1 MSHGSGR
8 LAGGQEA
15 HVVQFY
21 PADGELAGSVSRYLA
36 EGISSGDGVVVV
48 ATEPHR
54 DAFVAGLAAAGI
66 KVDEAERDGRLL
78 LVDAAGLLGTFL
90 DGDRLDGGRFAA
102 AASGLLGRA
111 RSAGGLPGEE
121 VTDGADGAAVA
132 AGADGLAC
140 GGRRIRIY
148 AEMVALLWE
157 AGQVSLAIELEEL
170 WNGLAARFPFS
181 LQCGYPASVLD
192 APEHVDAVA
201 DVRRLHGAAAD
212 ARSFPC
218 ELGSVRAARHYVA
231 GLLDPVTDQVLADGV
246 AIAVTELAANAVLH
260 GRSAFTVI
268 VSRWATRI
276 RIAVRDNAPL
286 ARASVTLAPVA
297 PAAGESVKPVPFP
310 VTTGHGLSVVARL
323 ASRWG
328 VEPTPAGKVV
338 WAELGA
344 C

>member
-1 MSHGSGR
+1 VSHGSGR

-21 PADGELAGSVSRYLA
+21 PADGELAGSVTRYLA
-36 EGISSGDGVVVV
+36 EGLSSGDGVVVV
-48 ATEPHR
+48 ATQAHR
-54 DAFVAGLAAAGI
+54 DAFVTGLAAAGI
-66 KVDEAERDGRLL
+66 EVDKAERDGRLL

-90 DGDRLDGGRFAA
+90 DGDRLDRDRFAA

-111 RSAGGLPGEE
+111 WPAGGLPGEE
-121 VTDGADGAAVA
+121 VADGEEGAGATAVT
-132 AGADGLAC
+132 AGADELAC

-192 APEHVDAVA
+192 APEHAEAVA
-201 DVRRLHGAAAD
+201 DVRRLHGAVAD
-212 ARSFPC
+212 ARSFPS
-218 ELGSVRAARHYVA
+218 ELDSVRAARHYVA
-231 GLLDPVTDQVLADGV
+231 DLLDAASDQALADDV
-246 AIAVTELAANAVLH
+246 AIAVTELTANAVLH
-260 GRSAFTVI
+260 GRSAFTVV
-268 VSRWATRI
+268 VSRSAARI
-276 RIAVRDNAPL
+276 RIAVRDNAPVAL
-286 ARASVTLAPVA
+286 ARAVLAPSGD
-297 PAAGESVKPVPFP
+297 AADSVPFP